1 MAKWNEVYEVLKERI
16 TSKEWPPG
24 FQIPSNLELVKE
36 FNAKSTLTIQQAIN
50 QLINEG
56 LIQSKGRGKH
66 AKRTVRAIPT
76 RSMNYRKGGFSKEF
90 GKKASKNVLDIR
102 ILQQKKEIPESV
114 QSEISHPALFYH
126 TEQLL
131 DGQLVAVSKSYI
143 PNRVP
148 TKDLLKLMEQA
159 NASLYGSLE
168 YLGFKPVSCEEF
180 LICDLA
186 TEEEQKA
193 LHLPKNSNIPVVRLK
208 RKTYDAKKELV
219 EICLLTYRADVY
231 EFAYQFDF

>member
-1 MAKWNEVYEVLKERI
+1 MAKWEEIYEVLKNRI
-16 TSKEWPPG
+16 LSNEWPPG

-36 FNAKSTLTIQQAIN
+36 FDAKSTLTIQQAIN
-50 QLINEG
+50 QLIKDG
-56 LIQSKGRGKH
+56 LIQSQGRGKH
-66 AKRTVRAIPT
+66 AKRTVRVIPM
-76 RSMNYRKGGFSKEF
+76 RSVNYRKGGFSKEF
-90 GKKASKNVLDIR
+90 GKRSSKKILDIR
-102 ILQQKKEIPESV
+102 ILQKDVPEALQDEIT
-114 QSEISHPALFYH
+114 HPALFYH

-148 TKDLLKLMEQA
+148 MKELFKLMEQA